1 MNNKNY
7 KRAKTFTL
15 IPILIL
21 FLTLICLAFSSILA
35 VPTSKGLIY
44 TIFMI
49 AGLVSI
55 FLMPLPCLV
64 MSIVGTVFA
73 SKAIK
78 EGETKARK
86 FLVLG
91 IIEIVLFVIAVFLAA
106 VMFIVGQGV

>member
-7 KRAKTFTL
+7 KRAKTLTL
-15 IPILIL
+15 IPIIIL
-21 FLTLICLAFSSILA
+21 VLTLICLLLSSVLA
-35 VPTSKGLIY
+35 VPTGKGLIY

-64 MSIVGTVFA
+64 MSIVGTIFA

-78 EGETKARK
+78 EGVRETRK

-91 IIEIVLFVIAVFLAA
+91 IIEIVFSVIALFLAV